1 MIDIEHLNKIAE
13 AYNNN
18 KRIEIRVGVTC
29 TWGLS
34 INPEDCTIRVMGN
47 PLLSRIKKEPTVTR
61 TPLNVES
68 FPMPSCVK
76 FPEENNLVHSVARKG
91 EGGIGLTTSDGR
103 IISYTYDDLER
114 IGVKVSVDGKDWKN
128 CWTEHFVE

>member
-18 KRIEIRVGVTC
+18 KRIESRVGVTC

-34 INPEDCTIRVMGN
+34 INPEDCTLRVMGN
-47 PLLSRIKKEPTVTR
+47 HLLSRIKKEPTATKI
-61 TPLNVES
+61 PLNVES

-76 FPEENNLVHSVARKG
+76 FPQENNVVHNVVRKG
-91 EGGIGLTTSDGR
+91 EAGIALTTEDGQ
-103 IISYTYDDLER
+103 
-114 IGVKVSVDGKDWKN
+114 DWKN
-128 CWTEHFVE
+128 CWTVHFVD